1 MVVPKVVK
9 KLKVTKIPIVETYDL
24 VDWPDNCPLVPT
36 FYQIQSTLAILEI
49 YDESPKSFKGE
60 LKAKIEKWFKT
71 NSIDKFKIAFI
82 KAELEQEHLDNLKQ
96 SVIDDECEYSRRR
109 WRRQDN

>member
-1 MVVPKVVK
+1 MK
-9 KLKVTKIPIVETYDL
+9 KLKVTKIPIIETYEL

-49 YDESPKSFKGE
+49 YSESPKSFKGD
-60 LKAKIEKWFKT
+60 LKLKIDRWLQT
-71 NSIDKFKIAFI
+71 NSKEKFILALV

-96 SVIDDECEYSRRR
+96 TVIDDQCEYSRRK